1 MMSLVWELT
10 LPDSEKLVLLALAD
24 CADDEGVCWP
34 SISTLARKCTKS
46 ERTVQCCIRSLEQRG
61 HLGRKEIAGKG
72 CRYLV
77 HPIVMFGT
85 PAAAAPRRDCTPA
98 EDSPVQPLHQPPQG
112 LHPTP
117 AAAAPKPSK
126 NHKKPSPITTAHALP
141 DDWEP
146 VEFSVGSESRKVID
160 GWPPG
165 EFGVQLEKFRAQHG
179 KKGDK
184 FVDWQK
190 AWSTWV
196 LNTRIFGVG
205 VNERRTNSLGRHQP
219 ADGISSTARAALA
232 VFGSGEH

>member
-34 SISTLARKCTKS
+34 SIATLARKCTKS

-85 PAAAAPRRDCTPA
+85 PAVPAPRRDCTPA
-98 EDSPVQPLHQPPQG
+98 EDSPVQPLHQPPQR

-126 NHKKPSPITTAHALP
+126 NHQEPSDLSSSDDSPADAEPSLRPEHVFEFYRELAAELGRPVPIHFTPERRALTKARIAQYSLEEFQTVFAKCRDSP
-141 DDWEP
+141 FLRGDTGRTPLTFDW
-146 VEFSVGSESRKVID
+146 
-160 GWPPG
+160 
-165 EFGVQLEKFRAQHG
+165 LM
-179 KKGDK
+179 KKGN
-184 FVDWQK
+184 FQK
-190 AWSTWV
+190 V
-196 LNTRIFGVG
+196 LEGNYDR
-205 VNERRTNSLGRHQP
+205 
-219 ADGISSTARAALA
+219 
-232 VFGSGEH
+232 